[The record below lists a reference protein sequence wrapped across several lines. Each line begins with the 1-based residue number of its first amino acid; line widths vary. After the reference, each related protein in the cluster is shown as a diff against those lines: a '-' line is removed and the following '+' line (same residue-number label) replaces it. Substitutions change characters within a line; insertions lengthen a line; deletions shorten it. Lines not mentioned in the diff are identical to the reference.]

1 MGRKKGAK
9 KRLIEVDVKY
19 RSPLVAKFINRIMLD
34 GKKSKAQTI
43 VYGAFNII
51 QEKIKEEP
59 PLEVFKKAL
68 KNVQPKLEIKARRI
82 GGATYQIPIEVR
94 PDRSIALGMRWMI
107 GYARERKGKAMKE
120 KLADEIIQA
129 HKGEGASVKKRG
141 DTHKMAEAN
150 RAFAHYRW

>member
-9 KRLIEVDVKY
+9 KRQVEVDIKY
-19 RSPLVAKFINRIMLD
+19 HNPLVAKFISKIMWD
-34 GKKSKAQTI
+34 GKKSKAQSV

-51 QEKIKEEP
+51 EQRIKEEP

-68 KNVQPKLEIKARRI
+68 RNIQPKVELRARRI

-107 GYARERKGKAMKE
+107 TYARDKKGKAMEE
-120 KLADEIIQA
+120 KLAEEIIQA
-129 HKGEGASVKKRG
+129 HKGEGASVKKKEE
-141 DTHKMAEAN
+141 THKMAEAN

>member
-1 MGRKKGAK
+1 MGRKKGGK
-9 KRLIEVDVKY
+9 KRIIEVDIKY
-19 RSPLVAKFINRIMLD
+19 RNPLVAKFIHKVMWD
-34 GKKSKAQTI
+34 GKKSKAQGI
-43 VYGAFNII
+43 VYGAFNLIE
-51 QEKIKEEP
+51 QRIKEEP

-68 KNVQPKLEIKARRI
+68 KNVQPRVELRARRI

-107 GYARERKGKAMKE
+107 TYARERKGKPME
-120 KLADEIIQA
+120 ERLADEIIQA
-129 HKGEGASVKKRG
+129 HKGEGASVKKKE

>member
-9 KRLIEVDVKY
+9 KRPIEVDIKY
-19 RSPLVAKFINRIMLD
+19 HNSLVAKFISKIMWD
-34 GKKSKAQTI
+34 GKKSKAQSV

-51 QEKIKEEP
+51 EQRIKEEP

-68 KNVQPKLEIKARRI
+68 RNIQPKVELRARRI

-94 PDRSIALGMRWMI
+94 PDRSLALGMRWMI
-107 GYARERKGKAMKE
+107 TYAREKKGKAMEE
-120 KLADEIIQA
+120 KLAEEIMQA
-129 HKGEGASVKKRG
+129 HKGEGASVKKKEE
-141 DTHKMAEAN
+141 THKMAEAN

>member
-9 KRLIEVDVKY
+9 KRPVEVDVKY
-19 RSPLVAKFINRIMLD
+19 HSPLVAKFINRVMLD

-51 QEKIKEEP
+51 EQKIKEEP
-59 PLEVFKKAL
+59 PLEIFKKAL

-94 PDRSIALGMRWMI
+94 PERSIALGMRWMI
-107 GYARERKGKAMKE
+107 SYARERKGKAMEE

-129 HKGEGASVKKRG
+129 HRGEGASAKKRE
-141 DTHKMAEAN
+141 DMHKMAEAN